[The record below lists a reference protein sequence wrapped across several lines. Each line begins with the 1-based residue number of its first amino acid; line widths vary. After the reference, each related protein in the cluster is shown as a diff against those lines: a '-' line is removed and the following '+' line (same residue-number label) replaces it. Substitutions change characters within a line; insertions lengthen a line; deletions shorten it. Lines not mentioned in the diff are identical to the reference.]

1 MSDFFCRFP
10 IERYPAITLAHGGGG
25 RLTQQLVEQIF
36 RPIFQSSELEAQ
48 GDGAILN
55 IDPGRL
61 AFSTDS
67 YVVRPVFFPGGDI
80 GSLAVTGTCNDLAM
94 CGARPKWLSVGMIL
108 EEGFSIESLIQIT
121 RSMAASAA
129 EIGVT
134 LVTGDT
140 KVVERGKGDGVYIN
154 TSGVGVIEGAWQVGP
169 SRIEPDDVILLSGAV
184 GKHGTAILSV
194 RQGLDFST
202 TLQSDCAHLWPG
214 VEAILKAGLEV
225 HALRDLTRGGLAT
238 ALIELSQARS
248 LEFLLQEDQIAVD
261 PQVRGACAMLGLDP
275 LFVANEGRMIV
286 IVKSHDSQRALE
298 LLKSRDPDACQI
310 GKVLSIARGRV
321 QLETRFG
328 SKILLEMQSG
338 EQLPRI
344 C

>member
-10 IERYPAITLAHGGGG
+10 FERYPAITLAHGGGG

-48 GDGAILN
+48 GDGAVLSV
-55 IDPGRL
+55 DPGRL

-67 YVVRPVFFPGGDI
+67 YVVRPLFFPGGDI

-108 EEGFSIESLIQIT
+108 EEGFSIESLIQIAK
-121 RSMAASAA
+121 SMATSAA
-129 EIGVT
+129 EVGVR

-154 TSGVGVIEGAWQVGP
+154 TSGVGVIEGTKQVGP
-169 SRIEPDDVILLSGAV
+169 GQIEPEDVILLSGAV

-194 RQGLDFST
+194 RQGLEFST

-214 VEAILKAGLEV
+214 VESILTAGLEA
-225 HALRDLTRGGLAT
+225 HAFRDLTRGGLAT
-238 ALIELSQARS
+238 ALIELSQTS
-248 LEFLLQEDQIAVD
+248 GLEFLLQEDQIAVD

-286 IVKSHDSQRALE
+286 IVKRDDSQRALE
-298 LLKSRDPDACQI
+298 LLKARDPDACQI
-310 GKVLSIARGRV
+310 GEVLSTPRGRV
-321 QLETRFG
+321 QMETRFG
-328 SKILLEMQSG
+328 SKIILEMQSG